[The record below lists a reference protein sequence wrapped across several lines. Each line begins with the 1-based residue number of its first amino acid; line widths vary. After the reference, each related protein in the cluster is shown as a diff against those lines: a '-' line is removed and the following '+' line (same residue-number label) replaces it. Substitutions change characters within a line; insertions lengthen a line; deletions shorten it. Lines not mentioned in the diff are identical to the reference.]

1 MTNRSLPSKKTR
13 TSNKDKYS
21 IKWEKDG
28 KYFCCHNLSKVGLH
42 VFVKRLIHQGV
53 SVDDMEFWKE

>member
-1 MTNRSLPSKKTR
+1 MRAR

-21 IKWEKDG
+21 VRWKKDG
-28 KYFCCHNLSKVGLH
+28 KYLCCHNLSKVGLH
-42 VFVKRLIHQGV
+42 VFIKRLIHQGV